1 MEDVVLI
8 RSQVGAICR
17 FMILLPV
24 SLFRCSSFFF
34 LFPALVSVRTC
45 LWLIGVSLQDGG
57 SILLPMHLLDQRG
70 RGFEALAPTSTSSD
84 LWIQPV
90 EHRLVMV
97 LSASTILFS
106 SASMLHFILAV
117 ESYVFCELLS
127 CGTYILIEY
136 YFNSQCKGWISQS
149 HCFANWTSLWLVFW
163 NLVDSF
169 LSS

>member
-17 FMILLPV
+17 FMILFPV

-34 LFPALVSVRTC
+34 
-45 LWLIGVSLQDGG
+45 WLIGISLQDGG

-117 ESYVFCELLS
+117 ASYVFCELLS

>member
-17 FMILLPV
+17 FMILFPV

-45 LWLIGVSLQDGG
+45 LWLIGISLQDGG

-70 RGFEALAPTSTSSD
+70 RGTSTSSD
-84 LWIQPV
+84 LWIQPI

-117 ESYVFCELLS
+117 ASYVFCELLS
-127 CGTYILIEY
+127 CGTYLLIEY